1 MPVTININQ
10 AYSCRPIT
18 FPGNSGL
25 IGYFLELKV
34 TPVKIETVLPH
45 IINKID
51 IRETISGKITNSHAS
66 PIIKITVSVNIKIFL
81 KEKFIFKIDA
91 SYIRIKCLKQ
101 CLAFLLTA

>member
-25 IGYFLELKV
+25 IGYILELKV

-45 IINKID
+45 IIYKID
-51 IRETISGKITNSHAS
+51 IRKTISGKITNSHSAS
-66 PIIKITVSVNIKIFL
+66 IIEITIGINIKIFL
-81 KEKFIFKIDA
+81 EEELVFECNTCFTG
-91 SYIRIKCLKQ
+91 IKRNKKSFR
-101 CLAFLLTA
+101 A